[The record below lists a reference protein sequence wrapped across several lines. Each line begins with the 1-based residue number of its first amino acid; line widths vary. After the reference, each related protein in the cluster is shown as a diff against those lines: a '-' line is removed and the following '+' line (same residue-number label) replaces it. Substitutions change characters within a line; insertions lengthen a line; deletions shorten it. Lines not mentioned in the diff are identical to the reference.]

1 MGVFLIINLSRSTF
15 TEMNRNRIY
24 LLLNPNQKE
33 KKTKMLLDKSLNLAQ
48 FNDNISSKTSPIVI
62 GQYPMISNI

>member
-24 LLLNPNQKE
+24 LLLNPNQKR
-33 KKTKMLLDKSLNLAQ
+33 KMKMLFDKSRNLVQ
-48 FNDNISSKTSPIVI
+48 FNDNIYII
-62 GQYPMISNI
+62 